1 MYLRLGLSSEVGDPH
16 RPYIIHPTTLDSMFH
31 AAFAAFQHPKG
42 QSSSATVPKSIH
54 EVQLLASAP
63 EPSFKASLMPSRKG
77 VRRVDL
83 RFWSYEILISSGQ
96 QSRSKAFCCAA
107 LSAHTESLRD
117 ETHPSREERFYS
129 ECVWRPVRFRKQHAS
144 TTGLFKDTQSV
155 HDPTDN
161 ESPDRSGLP
170 LGHEGSSLGLNEI
183 TTVETRYP
191 SGSRQLLCAKLVHD
205 LMSNRIMSV

>member
-1 MYLRLGLSSEVGDPH
+1 MPPLPHSNIQKVNQAQLRYPNPLMKCKYWLQ
-16 RPYIIHPTTLDSMFH
+16 RRNRFL
-31 AAFAAFQHPKG
+31 
-42 QSSSATVPKSIH
+42 
-54 EVQLLASAP
+54 
-63 EPSFKASLMPSRKG
+63 KASLMPSRKG

-183 TTVETRYP
+183 TIVEARYP
-191 SGSRQLLCAKLVHD
+191 SGSCQLLCAKLVHK